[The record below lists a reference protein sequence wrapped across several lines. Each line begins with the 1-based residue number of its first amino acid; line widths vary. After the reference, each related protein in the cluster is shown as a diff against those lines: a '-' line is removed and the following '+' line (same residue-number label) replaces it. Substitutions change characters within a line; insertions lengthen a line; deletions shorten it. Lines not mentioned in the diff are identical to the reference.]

1 MINKIIIAT
10 VALLALS
17 SAPALSAS
25 CAMTNVKGFH
35 SVGGLLCLDRANY
48 AEEIAKAQRMEITS
62 FSVIDENMVIYTVKS
77 SLGTA
82 AFFAGKEGFVKI
94 LGELPSS
101 DIKKNIEGISN
112 ISIAPVTGSVYFIT
126 EAWATS
132 GAVHMLPRDVWMKT
146 LESNKYPSND
156 DIKYITDGN
165 YVQVIETGK
174 YAGNLIVSKH
184 KYRDGG
190 GSYDPYYLVSS
201 SGKEVKEIGDS
212 KEQVDSFLYSSGA
225 KDRIK

>member
-10 VALLALS
+10 VALLALT

-35 SVGGLLCLDRANY
+35 SVGEILCLDKVNY

-62 FSVIDENMVIYTVKS
+62 FSIINDEMVIYTVKS

-94 LGELPSS
+94 LGELPSG
-101 DIKKNIEGISN
+101 DIKKSIEGINN
-112 ISIAPVTGSVYFIT
+112 ISIAPITGGVYFIT
-126 EAWATS
+126 DAWATS
-132 GAVHMLPRDVWMKT
+132 GAVHMLPRDIWMAA
-146 LESNKYPSND
+146 LESNKYPSNN

-165 YVQVIETGK
+165 YVQVIKTGK
-174 YAGNLIVSKH
+174 HAGNLIVNKH
-184 KYRDGG
+184 KYKDGG

-201 SGKEVKEIGDS
+201 SGKEVKEIGES
-212 KEQVDSFLYSSGA
+212 KEQVDSFLYKSGA
-225 KDRIK
+225 KDRIH